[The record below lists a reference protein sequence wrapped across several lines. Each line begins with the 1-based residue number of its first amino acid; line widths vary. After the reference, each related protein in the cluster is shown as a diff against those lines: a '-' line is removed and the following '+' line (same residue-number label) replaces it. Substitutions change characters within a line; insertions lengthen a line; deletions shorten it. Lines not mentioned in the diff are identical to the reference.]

1 MGMTEILP
9 ANSRYYNSCGQKTI
23 IEKLGQ
29 PANQID
35 ALGGSLRQLCGPKLS
50 GRPDQGHDGLC
61 LDLLHTIFSAQF
73 RSFTM
78 KHACWSI
85 FEKGGDGRVLWNL
98 FSLRSILVPNSEAC
112 RCL

>member
-1 MGMTEILP
+1 M
-9 ANSRYYNSCGQKTI
+9 
-23 IEKLGQ
+23 EKLGQ
-29 PANQID
+29 PENQIN
-35 ALGGSLRQLCGPKLS
+35 ALGVHYANCVDLNYP

-78 KHACWSI
+78 KHACRSI
-85 FEKGGDGRVLWNL
+85 FEKGGHGRALWNL
-98 FSLRSILVPNSEAC
+98 FSLRSILVSNSEAC